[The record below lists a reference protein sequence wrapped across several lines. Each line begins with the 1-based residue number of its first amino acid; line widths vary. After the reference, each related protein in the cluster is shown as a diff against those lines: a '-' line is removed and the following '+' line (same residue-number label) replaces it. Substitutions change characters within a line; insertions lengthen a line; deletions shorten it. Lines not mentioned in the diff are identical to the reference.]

1 MKIKLIKL
9 TINFL
14 LVVIFLL
21 LNSNA
26 SAQTIEVKKTDST
39 LVVPAALV
47 EVTVEINYLKSY
59 LWRSISF
66 GSNDVA
72 QPFISLSYKNVFV
85 NLASNIN
92 YIPKNLPKEQYS
104 KKVAYDEQDF
114 EVGFTGNIKKLDFE
128 VKADAYIYF
137 FQPVSPST
145 AELNLKLSHPIYKTI
160 SAFSENVIDIAAY
173 SGSYFNNTGLNWDY
187 TKANTNFV
195 LQTGL
200 GFGNKTF
207 NGAYFGGETNG
218 LFYWGSKAEI
228 THNLK
233 SYYIKV
239 MGEYNY
245 YAKKEIRTITEK
257 SNTTNFA
264 FSVGRNFRFKL
275 RK

>member
-1 MKIKLIKL
+1 MKIKLISI
-9 TINFL
+9 TIKFITI
-14 LVVIFLL
+14 VIFLL
-21 LNSNA
+21 LNNNTNA
-26 SAQTIEVKKTDST
+26 QNIEVNKTDSI
-39 LVVPAALV
+39 LVESAALL

-145 AELNLKLSHPIYKTI
+145 AELNLKLSHPIYKNI

-173 SGSYFNNTGLNWDY
+173 SGSYFNNSGLNWNY
-187 TKANTNFV
+187 TKANTDFG
-195 LQTGL
+195 LQTSL
-200 GFGNKTF
+200 GFGNKKF
-207 NGAYFGGETNG
+207 NEAYFGGETNG

-228 THNLK
+228 TQNLK
-233 SYYIKV
+233 SYYVKI
-239 MGEYNY
+239 MGEYNL
-245 YAKKEIRTITEK
+245 YAKNETRTITEK
-257 SNTTNFA
+257 NNTTNFS
-264 FSVGRNFRFKL
+264 FSLGRNFRFKV
-275 RK
+275 KK

>member
-1 MKIKLIKL
+1 MKVKLINCTNKL
-9 TINFL
+9 FCL
-14 LVVIFLL
+14 LSFLL
-21 LNSNA
+21 LSICAGAQIIPINA
-26 SAQTIEVKKTDST
+26 TDS
-39 LVVPAALV
+39 ALV
-47 EVTVEINYLKSY
+47 EPAPVIEITAEINYLKSY

-72 QPFISLSYKNVFV
+72 QPFISLTYKNVFV

-92 YIPKNLPKEQYS
+92 YIPKNLPKDQYS

-187 TKANTNFV
+187 TKSNTNFV

-207 NGAYFGGETNG
+207 NEAYFGGETNG

-228 THNLK
+228 TQNLK

-257 SNTTNFA
+257 SNTTNFS
-264 FSVGRNFRFKL
+264 FSVGKNFTLKL
-275 RK
+275 KK